1 MRSQIS
7 AVAIVMVGL
16 VWVPGVLSAQTSGAN
31 RGYTLVDLLVWGSYV
46 QIDPNAYS
54 PAVQE
59 EIKRHLQRSQEYR
72 SARRSPTNSSELE
85 MVYHAQIRY
94 ERRLV
99 AVTDD
104 PRAPAL
110 AAEYVDN
117 LRPCYEWEGFADCP
131 SREAIYA
138 SEYQAVNPTGPFSE
152 FLPLLEAHRWLCTAE
167 TYENLKR
174 SDPGSRLA
182 YEEALRVARQSK
194 ALLVRTAAE
203 ELAARGRCRASH

>member
-85 MVYHAQIRY
+85 MVYHAQISY

-99 AVTDD
+99 AATDD

-110 AAEYVDN
+110 AADTWITFDHVTN
-117 LRPCYEWEGFADCP
+117 GRGSPIVPVGRPYMRVNTRQLTRLGHSANFYRCWRLIAGFV
-131 SREAIYA
+131 RRK
-138 SEYQAVNPTGPFSE
+138 PTK
-152 FLPLLEAHRWLCTAE
+152 T
-167 TYENLKR
+167 
-174 SDPGSRLA
+174 
-182 YEEALRVARQSK
+182 
-194 ALLVRTAAE
+194 
-203 ELAARGRCRASH
+203 